1 MDRLILSGSPSARE
15 EYISKFIKEN
25 KILPYHIK
33 TFIEPLKIS
42 DAREIKRM
50 LGLKI
55 DDKQKRLFI
64 IEQEPT
70 IEAQNALLK
79 TLEELSEE
87 SCIIFCSPNLLPTVV
102 SRCRTVNLGARK
114 IEPKKEQVD
123 QIMSLISGLVEKR
136 ELHAI
141 LLFSDKWF
149 QNDNI
154 EDLQICARF
163 ALLRAISS
171 RDYQKIKFSYKLFRT
186 LLPPFS
192 LISSNN
198 LNKRIA
204 IEKALI
210 EEFYHS

>member
-1 MDRLILSGSPSARE
+1 
-15 EYISKFIKEN
+15 
-25 KILPYHIK
+25 
-33 TFIEPLKIS
+33 
-42 DAREIKRM
+42 M

-64 IEQEPT
+64 IESEPT

-79 TLEELSEE
+79 TLEELSKE
-87 SCIIFCSPNLLPTVV
+87 SCIVFYSPNLLPTVI

-123 QIMSLISGLVEKR
+123 QVMSLIGGLGEKR
-136 ELHAI
+136 ELYSI

-163 ALLRAISS
+163 ALLSSISS
-171 RDYQKIKFSYKLFRT
+171 RDYQKIKFSYR
-186 LLPPFS
+186 LLRALILPCS
-192 LISSNN
+192 LILSNN

-210 EEFYHS
+210 EEFVS